1 MSTFSLMNTPGNGD
15 QFITCEHITLYFCTF
30 AISVF
35 CTLAFVVLSSI
46 IMIRARTSTLHYPVI
61 GNVNKVK
68 KVEAFKNQ
76 KVK

>member
-1 MSTFSLMNTPGNGD
+1 MN
-15 QFITCEHITLYFCTF
+15 ILLCTF

-35 CTLAFVVLSSI
+35 CTLAFLVLTCI

-61 GNVNKVK
+61 GNVNKVE